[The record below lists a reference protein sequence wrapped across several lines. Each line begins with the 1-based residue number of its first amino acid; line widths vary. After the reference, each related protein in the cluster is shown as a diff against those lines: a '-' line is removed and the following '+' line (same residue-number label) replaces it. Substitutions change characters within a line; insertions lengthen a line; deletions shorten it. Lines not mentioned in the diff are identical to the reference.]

1 MFESFVEIE
10 RTKIISPIWT
20 IIQSGTYR
28 LAKNMYLKPI
38 LLPLRIVKVVG
49 GLPLTLSDDLDSG
62 SIIKFDCFQGLKLFL
77 INLSKIYT
85 IKCYNFDISLYWFII
100 FF

>member
-49 GLPLTLSDDLDSG
+49 GLPLTLSDDLQSG
-62 SIIKFDCFQGLKLFL
+62 SNVKFDRFQGLKLL
-77 INLSKIYT
+77 LLNLSKIYT
-85 IKCYNFDISLYWFII
+85 IKCSNFVISLYWSIFI
-100 FF
+100 